1 MAAAEVKVG
10 GAVRTTDPATGDAV
24 YVLQPQQGRYTALS
38 AVCPHAQCVVN
49 APKDGKLVC
58 PCHNSVFDAAT
69 GARLEGPAATGLA
82 TYGITRSGDRL
93 QLGKRQ
99 SLPGPA
105 AAAAGARRLGRTGET
120 VQRSSSPDA
129 MNCGGGTSPN
139 SASAAASAAAAWRFR
154 RAIRATAPASP
165 AVPSAIRATGITMC
179 PFTDRSLSDAI
190 RYTTAMAVKVRPAM
204 SEKMSTSWRFTGGP
218 PLRLPARP

>member
-1 MAAAEVKVG
+1 MAAVAVAGTGLVAGSLAARLGRGSGPAVADGAVSPGTGSGAGAGTASGAGGGADAGGGAGATAPEPPAGGAAPSVAAAEVKVG

-99 SLPGPA
+99 S
-105 AAAAGARRLGRTGET
+105 
-120 VQRSSSPDA
+120 
-129 MNCGGGTSPN
+129 
-139 SASAAASAAAAWRFR
+139 
-154 RAIRATAPASP
+154 
-165 AVPSAIRATGITMC
+165 
-179 PFTDRSLSDAI
+179 
-190 RYTTAMAVKVRPAM
+190 
-204 SEKMSTSWRFTGGP
+204 
-218 PLRLPARP
+218 